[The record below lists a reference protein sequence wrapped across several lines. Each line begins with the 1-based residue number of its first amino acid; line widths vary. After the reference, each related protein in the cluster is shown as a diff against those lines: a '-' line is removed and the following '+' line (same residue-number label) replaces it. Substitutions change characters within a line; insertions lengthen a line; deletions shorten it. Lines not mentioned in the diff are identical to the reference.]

1 MSISIHNFSCG
12 LINDFVEHIA
22 AANSNFLELPLLV
35 GTTIPVEKVDISM
48 GVRVQHSIVRSMDYL
63 VIPIP
68 KGSHNGSE
76 SGDGHE

>member
-1 MSISIHNFSCG
+1 MSISIHNFSRG

-35 GTTIPVEKVDISM
+35 GATIPVEKVDISM
-48 GVRVQHSIVRSMDYL
+48 DVRVQHSIVRSMDYL

-68 KGSHNGSE
+68 KGGHNGSE